1 MKYSL
6 ALMFSLC
13 TLFVL
18 AQPTLNESN
27 MMPMQSTIMNF
38 NSSTAEVDNPAG
50 ENMMWDNTNVFG
62 TPNTSYTV
70 INPLW
75 TPFTKDFSDVNWAL
89 TQDQTTLF
97 FNTVDTGLVYY
108 GGVEG
113 STVIYYSDPQEFFSF
128 PFTEGDTHYDE
139 YTGSFSQDGVDYSR
153 TGTVE
158 TTANG
163 WGTMMLPNGTYDDVV
178 RCEIVE
184 SMEDVSLVINYTLDF
199 EYTVFYAPSTG
210 YWIMQYGEAVYADD
224 QGSNQVI
231 PFTVYLNDIETGI
244 EDQATAPLKLN
255 AYPNPAGDFLN
266 LENATT
272 GSVLQI
278 FSLEGKVVYS
288 GLIDGQPIDV
298 AHLPSGTYSASVIG
312 KHSVQSIKFIKQ

>member
-6 ALMFSLC
+6 ALIFSLC

-27 MMPMQSTIMNF
+27 MMPTISTIMNF
-38 NSSTAEVDNPAG
+38 NSSTAEIDSPAG

-62 TPNTSYTV
+62 TPVAPYTV

-75 TPFTKDFSDVNWAL
+75 TPFTKDFSDANWAL
-89 TQDQTTLF
+89 IQDQTTVF
-97 FNTVDTGLVYY
+97 YNTVDTGLVYY

-113 STVIYYSDPQEFFSF
+113 SDVVFYSDPQEYFSF

-139 YTGSFSQDGVDYSR
+139 YAGNFSLTGVDYTR
-153 TGTVE
+153 TGTIE
-158 TTANG
+158 ATANG

-178 RCEIVE
+178 RCEVVE
-184 SMEDVSLVINYTLDF
+184 TLDDVSLVINYSLVF
-199 EYTVFYAPSTG
+199 EYTVFYHPGTG
-210 YWIMQYGEAVYADD
+210 FWIMQYGEIVYSDD
-224 QGSNQVI
+224 QGGNQLI
-231 PFTVYLNDIETGI
+231 PFTVYLDDIETGI
-244 EDQATAPLKLN
+244 EDETSALPELN

-266 LENATT
+266 LANATV

-278 FSLEGKVVYS
+278 FSLEGKLVHS
-288 GLIDGQPIDV
+288 GLIDGQPINV
-298 AHLPSGTYSASVIG
+298 AELTSGTYSATVIG
-312 KHSVQSIKFIKQ
+312 KNDVQSIKFIKR